1 MDSRI
6 MNILPQKSIT
16 LSSLTRQALLRT
28 SLALEAEQ
36 LCWRLSRSLGVIFV
50 SCSGTAQPLVK
61 FPVLFLHLEDWKYW
75 PSTASASAL
84 PVPQGRAGEGTS
96 RCKIQLQISNP
107 SVLPEISRWNF
118 LFWFNTETQVC
129 CVNFKSGSGFDVVF
143 KALNIFPT
151 SAHPLLRA
159 HRRYPVLR
167 QEYK

>member
-1 MDSRI
+1 

-61 FPVLFLHLEDWKYW
+61 FPVLFFASQGLEILAQHSLSLCS
-75 PSTASASAL
+75 PRAAG
-84 PVPQGRAGEGTS
+84 QGRAGEGTS

-118 LFWFNTETQVC
+118 LFWFNTETQMC

-159 HRRYPVLR
+159 HRRYPALR